1 MSTRM
6 AGILLLAGGAVFG
19 LIILAWLASGVADDE
34 SGLRMSGAILGGG
47 VLLLVIVGPML
58 IGGTLLFK
66 RGSVEDAQ
74 LAVVRR
80 QRTLLGIIESAGQ
93 ISISDL
99 ALQVRGTRD
108 GVRDDIYDLVSKGLF
123 TGYIDWNRN
132 MLYARQASQLREGR
146 TCPNCGGEVNLAG
159 KGIVRC
165 GFCGAEIFLT

>member
-1 MSTRM
+1 M

-58 IGGTLLFK
+58 VGGTLLFK

-80 QRTLLGIIESAGQ
+80 QRALLGIIESAGQ

-99 ALQVRGTRD
+99 ALQVQGTRD
-108 GVRDDIYDLVSKGLF
+108 GVRDDIHDLVSKGLF

-165 GFCGAEIFLT
+165 GFCGAEIFVT